1 MIDFPEQGAYGG
13 YGACVLEGKLGVL
26 CTQGLSARTIFMEP
40 KETVILLAEDNPVVR
55 NLVGLML
62 SKEGY
67 SVLTAKDGQE
77 ALEICS
83 RFKDPIHLLLT
94 DKTMPQ
100 MNGLELAESVLKKRS
115 EIKIMIMSGETA
127 DTILNKNTP
136 DAFLPKP
143 FMPPTLLTCVRRLLT
158 SEFKGIC
165 QESDLL

>member
-1 MIDFPEQGAYGG
+1 MPLTARGQTRSPVYA
-13 YGACVLEGKLGVL
+13 
-26 CTQGLSARTIFMEP
+26 GLSGELQFMEP
-40 KETVILLAEDNPVVR
+40 KEAVILLAEDNPVIR
-55 NLVGLML
+55 NLVTLML

-67 SVLTAKDGQE
+67 SVLTANDGQE
-77 ALEICS
+77 AFEICR
-83 RFKDPIHLLLT
+83 RFKNPTHLLLT
-94 DKTMPQ
+94 DKTMPR
-100 MNGLELAESVLKKRS
+100 MSGLELAESVLKKRS

-127 DTILNKNTP
+127 NTILNKNTP

>member
-1 MIDFPEQGAYGG
+1 
-13 YGACVLEGKLGVL
+13 
-26 CTQGLSARTIFMEP
+26 MEA
-40 KETVILLAEDNPVVR
+40 KETVILLAEDDPVVR
-55 NLVGLML
+55 NLIGLML

-67 SVLTAKDGQE
+67 SVLTANDGQE
-77 ALEICS
+77 AFEICR

-100 MNGLELAESVLKKRS
+100 MNGLELAESILKKRS

-127 DTILNKNTP
+127 EMILSKNTP
-136 DAFLPKP
+136 NAFLSKP
-143 FMPPTLLTCVRRLLT
+143 FMPPTLLTCVRRLLA

>member
-1 MIDFPEQGAYGG
+1 MVG
-13 YGACVLEGKLGVL
+13 YGACVLEAKLGAL
-26 CTQGLSARTIFMEP
+26 CGQGPSARTVFMEP
-40 KETVILLAEDNPVVR
+40 KDTVILLAEDEPVVR
-55 NLVGLML
+55 NLVSLTL

-127 DTILNKNTP
+127 ETILNKNTP
-136 DAFLPKP
+136 NAFLSKP

-165 QESDLL
+165 HESDLL